1 MRWRVAGLA
10 WAAVGA
16 IGAAQASTIVD
27 YTLLRPEG
35 RRHYL
40 VVEPDRLS
48 RSNRPTVILL
58 HGHGASAA
66 FMVGIDSFG
75 TYTAQDWIRLAE
87 RERVMLIAPDGIKG
101 SDGKQAWND
110 CRADAAT
117 NANSDDV
124 GFVAALIDTAVNEL
138 GADPE
143 RIYVYGSSNGG
154 GMAYR
159 LGIELAPRLA
169 AIGVQSALMPMQ
181 SRCKPPA
188 HPISVFVAHGTAD
201 QIAPYNGGKVGH
213 WLLRDRGS
221 GVSAD
226 ESVAVW
232 RRAAGLPE
240 LPMSFR
246 LPHLQS
252 GDPTSA
258 TRYVWGSDPA
268 RVQIELMR
276 IDGGG
281 HVQPSKQEELP
292 WILRKLVGNMNHDVD
307 AAEEAWN
314 FFKDKRVMSPR

>member
-1 MRWRVAGLA
+1 LLAAAGALN
-10 WAAVGA
+10 V
-16 IGAAQASTIVD
+16 AQASTIVD

-40 VVEPDRLS
+40 VVEPDRLA
-48 RSNRPTVILL
+48 RSSRPTVILL

-66 FMVGIDSFG
+66 FMIGLDSFG
-75 TYTAQDWIRLAE
+75 TYKAQDWIRLAE

-101 SDGKQAWND
+101 SDGRQAWND
-110 CRADAAT
+110 CRADAST
-117 NANSDDV
+117 NATSDDV
-124 GFVAALIDTAVNEL
+124 GFIAALIDTAVNEL

-143 RIYVYGSSNGG
+143 RIYVFGSSNGG

-181 SRCKPPA
+181 SRCKSPA
-188 HPISVFVAHGTAD
+188 HPLSVFVSHGTAD
-201 QIAPYNGGKVGH
+201 EIAPYNGGRVGH

-240 LPMSFR
+240 APASFR
-246 LPHLQS
+246 LPHMQS
-252 GDPTSA
+252 SDPTSA
-258 TRYVWGSDPA
+258 TRYVWGKDPA
-268 RVQIELMR
+268 GVQVQFMR

-281 HVQPSKQEELP
+281 HVHASKNEELP
-292 WILRKLVGNMNHDVD
+292 WLLRKLVGNMNHDVD
-307 AAEEAWN
+307 TAEEAWN
-314 FFKDKRVMSPR
+314 FFKDKRVTATR